1 MKWLLLTFRISF
13 YCQNLH
19 WNSQDK
25 TAACA
30 LCPTTTQAGG
40 VKNLSSWFSTKA
52 KVYMLVLFHVSE
64 NPRCNSNSCQNMLL
78 LLTCFTDTPRY
89 HSEHSGPPAGEGKI
103 CRNWVS
109 ICEYSGP
116 ASPLPTQCLPSV
128 PPRPRNRAAG
138 QTLMVGTRSF
148 CQCSLWKGYRGFCDN
163 FGRDVRESFRPGNV

>member
-19 WNSQDK
+19 RNSQDK
-25 TAACA
+25 TE
-30 LCPTTTQAGG
+30 LRVHFSTTTTYVEG
-40 VKNLSSWFSTKA
+40 VSKTYQVGFQQKQKCTCLYFF
-52 KVYMLVLFHVSE
+52 MC
-64 NPRCNSNSCQNMLL
+64 PRIQDATQIVARTCYCCWHA
-78 LLTCFTDTPRY
+78 LLTLP
-89 HSEHSGPPAGEGKI
+89 
-103 CRNWVS
+103 S
-109 ICEYSGP
+109 ITQSTLDRQQVRAKYAEIESVFVNILG
-116 ASPLPTQCLPSV
+116 LPSHCLPSV